1 MIGSFPGSWGY
12 SLQNGCLHHLIVNK
26 HPFQFLP
33 YGPYFTTGDVITIRV
48 DLSDVGIVEYFK
60 NGVSL
65 GVAFTGFKKY
75 GNIYLGI
82 SLL

>member
-1 MIGSFPGSWGY
+1 M
-12 SLQNGCLHHLIVNK
+12 NK
-26 HPFQFLP
+26 NPFQFIP

-48 DLSDVGIVEYFK
+48 DLSVVGILEYFK
-60 NGVSL
+60 NVVYL
-65 GVAFTGFKKY
+65 DVAFTGFKSY